1 MYPPSFIIVSQ
12 SRSREMNKLAD
23 IIVDKLIEKQK
34 EYDEQFHVDLQETMM
49 KDGGYIR
56 QLTTEELLLA
66 EIGRLMTLL
75 SSYEDKEQYEK
86 AAIIKNKID
95 KLKNKLNEL

>member
-1 MYPPSFIIVSQ
+1 
-12 SRSREMNKLAD
+12 MNKLAD

-34 EYDEQFHVDLQETMM
+34 EYDEQFHIDIQETMM

-56 QLTTEELLLA
+56 KLSTEELLLA

>member
-1 MYPPSFIIVSQ
+1 MTEK
-12 SRSREMNKLAD
+12 EMNKLAD
-23 IIVDKLIEKQK
+23 IIVNKLIEKQK
-34 EYDEQFHVDLQETMM
+34 EYDEQFHIDIQETMT

-56 QLTTEELLLA
+56 QLSTEELLLA

-95 KLKNKLNEL
+95 KLKTKLENL

>member
-1 MYPPSFIIVSQ
+1 MTEKEI
-12 SRSREMNKLAD
+12 EKLAEL
-23 IIVDKLIEKQK
+23 ITDKLIAKQQ

-49 KDGGYIR
+49 KDGGFVR
-56 QLTTEELLLA
+56 QVSEEELLLA
-66 EIGRLMTLL
+66 EIARLMTLL

-95 KLKNKLNEL
+95 KLKNKLENL

>member
-1 MYPPSFIIVSQ
+1 MTEK
-12 SRSREMNKLAD
+12 EMNQLAD
-23 IIVDKLIEKQK
+23 IIVNKLIEKQK
-34 EYDEQFHVDLQETMM
+34 EYDEQFHIDIQETMM

-95 KLKNKLNEL
+95 KLKTKLENL

>member
-1 MYPPSFIIVSQ
+1 
-12 SRSREMNKLAD
+12 MNKLAN

-34 EYDEQFHVDLQETMM
+34 EYDEQFHIDIQETMM

-56 QLTTEELLLA
+56 QLSTEELLLA

-95 KLKNKLNEL
+95 KLKNKLKEL

>member
-1 MYPPSFIIVSQ
+1 MTEK
-12 SRSREMNKLAD
+12 EMNQLAD

-34 EYDEQFHVDLQETMM
+34 EYDEQFHIDIQETMM

-56 QLTTEELLLA
+56 QLSTEELLLA

-75 SSYEDKEQYEK
+75 SSYEEKEQYEK

>member
-1 MYPPSFIIVSQ
+1 MTEKEI
-12 SRSREMNKLAD
+12 EKLAEL
-23 IIVDKLIEKQK
+23 ITDKLIAKQK
-34 EYDEQFHVDLQETMM
+34 EYDEQFHIDLQETMM

-56 QLTTEELLLA
+56 QLSTEELLLA

-95 KLKNKLNEL
+95 KLKTKLDEL

>member
-1 MYPPSFIIVSQ
+1 
-12 SRSREMNKLAD
+12 MNKLAD
-23 IIVDKLIEKQK
+23 IIVNKLIEKQK
-34 EYDEQFHVDLQETMM
+34 EYDEQFHIDIQETMM

-56 QLTTEELLLA
+56 QLSTEELLLA
-66 EIGRLMTLL
+66 EIARLMTLL

-95 KLKNKLNEL
+95 KLKTKLENL

>member
-1 MYPPSFIIVSQ
+1 MTEK
-12 SRSREMNKLAD
+12 EMNQLAD
-23 IIVDKLIEKQK
+23 IIVEKLIEKQK
-34 EYDEQFHVDLQETMM
+34 EYDEQFHIDLQETMM

-56 QLTTEELLLA
+56 QLSTEELLLA

-95 KLKNKLNEL
+95 KLKTKLNEL

>member
-1 MYPPSFIIVSQ
+1 
-12 SRSREMNKLAD
+12 MNKLAD
-23 IIVDKLIEKQK
+23 IIVDKLIQKQK
-34 EYDEQFHVDLQETMM
+34 EYDEQFHIDIQETMM

-56 QLTTEELLLA
+56 QLSTEELLLA

-95 KLKNKLNEL
+95 KLKNKLKEL

>member
-1 MYPPSFIIVSQ
+1 MTEKEI
-12 SRSREMNKLAD
+12 EKLAEL
-23 IIVDKLIEKQK
+23 ITDKLIAKQK
-34 EYDEQFHVDLQETMM
+34 EYDEQFHIDLQETMM
-49 KDGGYIR
+49 KDGGYVR
-56 QLTTEELLLA
+56 QLSTEELLLS

-95 KLKNKLNEL
+95 KLKTKLNEL

>member
-1 MYPPSFIIVSQ
+1 MNDLANLIVS
-12 SRSREMNKLAD
+12 
-23 IIVDKLIEKQK
+23 KLIEKQK
-34 EYDEQFHVDLQETMM
+34 EYDEQFHIDIQETMM

-56 QLTTEELLLA
+56 QLSTEELLLA

-95 KLKNKLNEL
+95 KLKNKLENL

>member
-1 MYPPSFIIVSQ
+1 
-12 SRSREMNKLAD
+12 MNKLAD
-23 IIVDKLIEKQK
+23 IIVNKLIEKQK
-34 EYDEQFHVDLQETMM
+34 EYDEQFHIDIQSIEIPETMM

-56 QLTTEELLLA
+56 QLSTEELLLA

-95 KLKNKLNEL
+95 KLKNKLKEL

>member
-1 MYPPSFIIVSQ
+1 
-12 SRSREMNKLAD
+12 MNQLAD
-23 IIVDKLIEKQK
+23 IIVNKLIEKQK
-34 EYDEQFHVDLQETMM
+34 EYDEQFHIDIQETMM

-56 QLTTEELLLA
+56 QLSTEELLLA

-86 AAIIKNKID
+86 AAIIKRKIEHIEN
-95 KLKNKLNEL
+95 KLKGL

>member
-1 MYPPSFIIVSQ
+1 MLMTEK
-12 SRSREMNKLAD
+12 EMNQLAD
-23 IIVDKLIEKQK
+23 IIVNKLIEKQK
-34 EYDEQFHVDLQETMM
+34 EYDEQFHIDIQETMM

-95 KLKNKLNEL
+95 KLKNKLENL

>member
-1 MYPPSFIIVSQ
+1 
-12 SRSREMNKLAD
+12 MNKLAEN
-23 IIVDKLIEKQK
+23 IVDKLIEKQK
-34 EYDEQFHVDLQETMM
+34 EYDEQFHIDIQETMM

-56 QLTTEELLLA
+56 QVSTEELLLA

-95 KLKNKLNEL
+95 KLKNKLDEL

>member
-1 MYPPSFIIVSQ
+1 
-12 SRSREMNKLAD
+12 MNQLAD
-23 IIVDKLIEKQK
+23 IIVNKLIEKQK

-56 QLTTEELLLA
+56 QLSTEELLLA

-95 KLKNKLNEL
+95 KLKNKLKEL

>member
-1 MYPPSFIIVSQ
+1 
-12 SRSREMNKLAD
+12 MNQLAD

-34 EYDEQFHVDLQETMM
+34 EYDEQFHIDIQETMM
-49 KDGGYIR
+49 KEGGYIR

-95 KLKNKLNEL
+95 KLKNKLDEL

>member
-1 MYPPSFIIVSQ
+1 MTEKEI
-12 SRSREMNKLAD
+12 EKLAEL
-23 IIVDKLIEKQK
+23 ITDKLIAKQQ
-34 EYDEQFHVDLQETMM
+34 EYDEQFHIDLQETMM
-49 KDGGYIR
+49 KDGGFVR
-56 QLTTEELLLA
+56 QLSTEELLLA

-95 KLKNKLNEL
+95 KLKTKLENL

>member
-1 MYPPSFIIVSQ
+1 
-12 SRSREMNKLAD
+12 MNKLAD

-34 EYDEQFHVDLQETMM
+34 EYDEQFHIDIQETMM

-56 QLTTEELLLA
+56 QLSTEELLLA

-95 KLKNKLNEL
+95 KLKNKLKEL